1 MFGKNVVFF
10 LKKPCLK
17 FDRMTQTLEGIFF
30 YLLYF
35 TGLGDTVLGLQM
47 ASFAIIGLTTTSTIW
62 FICCKQDDDEDNP
75 EGCQWYLVDAL
86 FVYIQSQVLSLEEW
100 LFLLIKSVS
109 ISRGCVDAM
118 NIHVSS
124 LTLFCV
130 YTPQLILGHL

>member
-1 MFGKNVVFF
+1 MWFF

-17 FDRMTQTLEGIFF
+17 FDRMTQTFEGIFF

-75 EGCQWYLVDAL
+75 KGCQ
-86 FVYIQSQVLSLEEW
+86 
-100 LFLLIKSVS
+100 
-109 ISRGCVDAM
+109 
-118 NIHVSS
+118 
-124 LTLFCV
+124 
-130 YTPQLILGHL
+130 